1 VRLPGGHS
9 SIGCP
14 WVVLKGGHLD
24 IEGESIDV
32 LCGGGELH
40 FLRLPRLDSGN
51 THGTGCTFASAIAA
65 GLANGRTPPEAVRL
79 AKEYVTEA
87 IRSGLSMG
95 SGRGPTNHLTGV
107 RSRW

>member
-1 VRLPGGHS
+1 MLS
-9 SIGCP
+9 
-14 WVVLKGGHLD
+14 
-24 IEGESIDV
+24 
-32 LCGGGELH
+32 
-40 FLRLPRLDSGN
+40 N
-51 THGTGCTFASAIAA
+51 AAIV
-65 GLANGRTPPEAVRL
+65 RTPPEAVRL